1 MFHSVVTANGDGI
14 NDQFVIQNLIEGGAY
29 PINSLDIYDK
39 WGSRIYHADNI
50 TQYDQ
55 FWDPAKTNTPAG
67 TYFYR
72 FLGKGYKGNIEH
84 NGVIEV
90 IR

>member
-1 MFHSVVTANGDGI
+1 MTPNGDGV
-14 NDQFVIQNLIEGGAY
+14 NDKFVIGNLVEGLAY
-29 PINSLDIYDK
+29 PINQLDIYDK
-39 WGSRIYHADNI
+39 WGSRVYHATNI
-50 TQYDQ
+50 QRADQY
-55 FWDPAKTNTPAG
+55 WDPAKTNTPTG

-72 FLGKGYKGNIEH
+72 FSGKGYKGNMEH